1 MSDGGRTSCR
11 ELPQSKNGWSSPINM
26 IVKHNA
32 IKESFICM
40 DSLEEYANGRIF
52 VVLTHVTDFLVLS
65 NPDSAQD
72 IYSKIYV

>member
-52 VVLTHVTDFLVLS
+52 VVLTHVIDFLPFDLETTS
-65 NPDSAQD
+65 L
-72 IYSKIYV
+72 